1 MHRQKCY
8 DTCRRYFG
16 KVVRIEDRD
25 GRIHLG
31 KIIDVTKALYGL
43 NQYNSA
49 HLLIQVLDTMTHM
62 QTVVVIFAAAL
73 ADVIVVDLDAVVDS
87 VAAVV
92 VVVVV
97 VIVVAA
103 AGEAAVVAGVLNSDL
118 VSSSEL
124 HWLHYFSFNIVKS

>member
-25 GRIHLG
+25 GHIHLG
-31 KIIDVTKALYGL
+31 KIIDVTKPLFGL
-43 NQYNSA
+43 SQCNSA
-49 HLLIQVLDTMTHM
+49 HLLILDSDITTHM

>member
-31 KIIDVTKALYGL
+31 KIIDVT
-43 NQYNSA
+43 QSSVWIERCNSA
-49 HLLIQVLDTMTHM
+49 HLLIQDSATMTLM
-62 QTVVVIFAAAL
+62 QTVVVTFVEAL
-73 ADVIVVDLDAVVDS
+73 AGVIVVDSDAVVDS
-87 VAAVV
+87 AAADVV

-97 VIVVAA
+97 VVVAA

-124 HWLHYFSFNIVKS
+124 H

>member
-8 DTCRRYFG
+8 DTCQRYFG

-31 KIIDVTKALYGL
+31 KIIDVTQNSVWIEPVQQRSSFDSGFGYYDAYANGGCDLCGGL
-43 NQYNSA
+43 SRC
-49 HLLIQVLDTMTHM
+49 
-62 QTVVVIFAAAL
+62 
-73 ADVIVVDLDAVVDS
+73 DS
-87 VAAVV
+87 CGFGCGGGFSSGMVV

-97 VIVVAA
+97 VVAA

-124 HWLHYFSFNIVKS
+124 H

>member
-1 MHRQKCY
+1 MQQRSSFDTGFGYY
-8 DTCRRYFG
+8 DAYANGGC
-16 KVVRIEDRD
+16 D
-25 GRIHLG
+25 
-31 KIIDVTKALYGL
+31 A
-43 NQYNSA
+43 
-49 HLLIQVLDTMTHM
+49 
-62 QTVVVIFAAAL
+62 AAAL

>member
-1 MHRQKCY
+1 MTKPL
-8 DTCRRYFG
+8 FG
-16 KVVRIEDRD
+16 
-25 GRIHLG
+25 LS
-31 KIIDVTKALYGL
+31 
-43 NQYNSA
+43 QCNSA
-49 HLLIQVLDTMTHM
+49 HLLILDSDITTHM